1 MTTATTAR
9 DSALAR
15 VERHASP
22 EWIAAANKAVRSCAR
37 ILHEIT
43 TDDVWG
49 ALDWMN
55 AYTHE
60 PRAMG
65 AVMKQAVA
73 DGIIEPT
80 GTYRKS
86 VRVACHAR
94 PVLVYRSLVRGA

>member
-1 MTTATTAR
+1 MTTATAVR
-9 DSALAR
+9 DSALSR

-55 AYTHE
+55 AYTQKDNMIDMVRKGRQH
-60 PRAMG
+60 
-65 AVMKQAVA
+65 KQRR
-73 DGIIEPT
+73 T
-80 GTYRKS
+80 
-86 VRVACHAR
+86 ACA
-94 PVLVYRSLVRGA
+94 